1 MSEKTDFYKQHLG
14 VLKNARSTWNI
25 QWEEAAARILPAHRN
40 SFFGSPAQQMQQE
53 GQKKTEQQF
62 DSTTSLAAHRFMA
75 IIESLVTPKGS
86 PWHLLKVM
94 DKTLK
99 RNRQVRQFFDDLNEK
114 LYDYRYRPVANF
126 VNNVQQVYLGLGV
139 YGNGAIYIDRPDKQK
154 GLRYRNIHIGEAYF
168 VENHA
173 GIVDTIYREFS
184 LDARQ
189 LMQKFPETCPQEVR
203 EAAMLATQSG
213 KKYNV
218 LHAVHPRED
227 YVPGM
232 LGMRAMPFVS
242 IYILLELGDTPVL
255 QEGGYASFPY
265 AISRYT
271 QVSGETYGRGP
282 AQYVLPSIKT
292 LNEQKK
298 TVLKQGHRQVDPVL
312 LAHDDGQLG
321 SFSMKAGALNAGGV
335 NKDGKALV
343 HVLPTGNLAVGH
355 EMMDMEKAIIE
366 DAFLITLFQILLKE
380 RPQMT
385 ATEVLEIVRE
395 KGVLVAPTAGRIE
408 SEFLGSMLE
417 REIDLL
423 GQQGL
428 MPQMPPILRQ
438 YMVEYRIEYDSPLS
452 RMRRAEKA
460 AGFFRSLGQ
469 AAEFTKMTGDPRPL
483 DWFAI
488 DRAMPEIQDIQGAPV
503 DWTSTLEEVEA
514 LRASRAQAQ
523 QVQQLV
529 DVAPALASVSN
540 AKG

>member
-1 MSEKTDFYKQHLG
+1 
-14 VLKNARSTWNI
+14 
-25 QWEEAAARILPAHRN
+25 
-40 SFFGSPAQQMQQE
+40 
-53 GQKKTEQQF
+53 
-62 DSTTSLAAHRFMA
+62 MA

-86 PWHLLKVM
+86 PWHLLKVT
-94 DKTLK
+94 DSVLK
-99 RNRQVRQFFDDLNEK
+99 KNRQVRRFFDDLNDK

-139 YGNGAIYIDRPDKQK
+139 YGNGALYIDRPDKQK

-173 GIVDTIYREFS
+173 GVIDTLYREFA

-203 EAAMLATQSG
+203 DAAMQATQSG
-213 KKYNV
+213 KKYGV

-227 YVPGM
+227 HVPGM
-232 LGMRAMPFVS
+232 IGQRGLPFFS
-242 IYILLELGDTPVL
+242 IYILLDVADSSIL
-255 QEGGYASFPY
+255 QEGGYSSFPY
-265 AISRYT
+265 AVSRYT
-271 QVSGETYGRGP
+271 QSSGETYGRGP

-298 TVLKQGHRQVDPVL
+298 TVLKQGHRVVDPVL
-312 LAHDDGQLG
+312 LTHDNGQLG
-321 SFSMKAGALNAGGV
+321 NFSLKAGAVNAGGV
-335 NKDGKALV
+335 NKDGKPLV
-343 HVLPTGNLAVGH
+343 HVLPTGNIAVGH
-355 EMMDMEKAIIE
+355 EMMDIEKALVE

-385 ATEVLEIVRE
+385 ATEVLEIIRE

-408 SEFLGSMLE
+408 SEFLGPMLE
-417 REIDLL
+417 REIDLFGQL
-423 GQQGL
+423 GL
-428 MPQMPPILRQ
+428 LPQMPPILRQ
-438 YMVEYRIEYDSPLS
+438 YMAEYRIEYDSPLS

-460 AGFFRSLGQ
+460 SGFFRSLGQ
-469 AAEFTKMTGDPRPL
+469 AAEFTKLTGDPRPL

-488 DRAMPEIQDIQGAPV
+488 DRAMPDIQDIQGAPV
-503 DWTSTLEEVEA
+503 DWTSTPEEVKEI
-514 LRASRAQAQ
+514 RASRAQSQ

-529 DVAPALASVSN
+529 DVAPALASV